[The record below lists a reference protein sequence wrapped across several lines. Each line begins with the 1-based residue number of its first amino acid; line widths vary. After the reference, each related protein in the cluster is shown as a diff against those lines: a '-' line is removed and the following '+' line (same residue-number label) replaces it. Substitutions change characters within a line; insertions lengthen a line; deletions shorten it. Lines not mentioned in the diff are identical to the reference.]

1 MFCLHLFHCVLR
13 FTVCS
18 RFVNF
23 VPRAILSER
32 LLSLDLTGNIT
43 FSGAIALVLGLATI
57 ECFYF
62 ECSSLF
68 LAGAIFMV
76 RFSSHRLLWAM
87 YCTFHVLPL
96 PNVNVIVPV
105 CFASLSCSPLGTGR
119 DVSCVAT
126 IKHDCRS
133 PSAFCILKVAPRNVL
148 DVPFLQLSKMNVVIS
163 KIT

>member
-1 MFCLHLFHCVLR
+1 M
-13 FTVCS
+13 
-18 RFVNF
+18 NF

-62 ECSSLF
+62 ERSSLF

-148 DVPFLQLSKMNVVIS
+148 DVPFLQLSKMIS
-163 KIT
+163 YC